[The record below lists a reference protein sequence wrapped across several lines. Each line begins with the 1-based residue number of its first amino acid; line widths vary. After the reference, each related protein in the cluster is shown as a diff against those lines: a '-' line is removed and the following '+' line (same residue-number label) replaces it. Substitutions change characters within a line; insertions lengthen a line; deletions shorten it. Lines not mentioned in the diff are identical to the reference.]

1 MVTAAHHTAGEI
13 SEEDCD
19 EVIKLCL
26 CDSLLVLKL
35 EGAAVGDPDQLGVGS
50 GAAAVE
56 GAAPHHHQLARV
68 LGDAAQLDAG
78 GAGEQAVPE

>member
-1 MVTAAHHTAGEI
+1 MVTAAHHTASEI

-19 EVIKLCL
+19 EVIKCL

-35 EGAAVGDPDQLGVGS
+35 EGAAVGDPDQLGVGG

-56 GAAPHHHQLARV
+56 GAAPHHHQLPRV